1 MEAVDDI
8 KIGQVVR
15 SKAGRDK
22 GRFFIVVAV
31 DGGRVYLADG
41 DLRRV
46 ETPKKK
52 NIKHIQVTN
61 HVVESIA
68 KKIEQGKNLS
78 NKEFRRELQS
88 LGYWGDGTLENKGKR
103 E

>member
-1 MEAVDDI
+1 MVALGDI

-31 DGGRVYLADG
+31 EGNRVYIADG

-46 ETPKKK
+46 EAPKKK

-61 HVVESIA
+61 HVVEKIA
-68 KKIEQGKNLS
+68 EKIKKGQNLS
-78 NKEFRRELQS
+78 NKEFRRELQA
-88 LGYWGDGTLENKGKR
+88 LGYWGDNST
-103 E
+103 